1 MVDVARAAQA
11 LAPRGA
17 PSNDKSK
24 EFLNYSFDIRHSSF
38 ETPLSFENKKNNRYL
53 FDNVLF

>member
-38 ETPLSFENKKNNRYL
+38 IIRNTSII
-53 FDNVLF
+53 